1 MLKHAIK
8 ARKFMY
14 IKEFKGIPTAANFEL
29 VEETLPDLKDGEILA
44 KAEFLSVDP
53 YMRAYML
60 RLKPPTLMIGG
71 QIAR

>member
-1 MLKHAIK
+1 MLRNAIK

-14 IKEFKGIPTAANFEL
+14 IKEFKGLPTAANFEL
-29 VEETLPDLKDGEILA
+29 VEETLPDLKDGEILT

-60 RLKPPTLMIGG
+60 NLKPPALMIGG
-71 QIAR
+71 QIAE